1 MTSTLRLVYVATA
14 LFFVLAL
21 AACGETLTGPSVA
34 PATPPAALAIQSN
47 AVWHLRSIA
56 KADGAIQAIGDPSLF
71 TLTLTDDGKVAAR
84 VDCNRALG
92 GYTIS
97 GNRVSIGPLATT
109 KAYCGEASFDSVF
122 LTLLGG
128 ETTATL
134 SGATLQLSSAR
145 GTLTF
150 DR

>member
-1 MTSTLRLVYVATA
+1 MTSTLRLVYFTTA
-14 LFFVLAL
+14 LFFALAL
-21 AACGETLTGPSVA
+21 AACGGTLTGPSVA
-34 PATPPAALAIQSN
+34 PATPPAALAIESN
-47 AVWHLRSIA
+47 TVWHLRSLA
-56 KADGAIQAIGDPSLF
+56 TADGAIHVIDDPSLF

-97 GNRVSIGPLATT
+97 GNTVSIGPLAST
-109 KAYCGEASFDSVF
+109 KAYCGEMSFDSEF

-128 ETTATL
+128 ETTATV

-150 DR
+150 AR